1 MAMKTQ
7 DKYHE
12 AIYEQLKTLRDFTA
26 IINSTLDLEDLMK
39 IVMEKAKDE
48 MQAEACSILFYN
60 RNTNKLE
67 FEVAI
72 CNDESTC
79 EILKEKIYI
88 ELGQGIAG
96 WVALHQEPL
105 YVEDVQKDGR
115 FFRGADEATGFVTKS
130 IIAMPLIGRRGL
142 IGVAEIINPAR
153 KDYDKDIF
161 GALCKQFAIAIENA
175 LLFKESLERERLKQ
189 ELDIASAIQKSF
201 LPEQPFFNRG
211 DYHVR
216 AINIPAY
223 AIGGDIY
230 DFVELNNDRAGVL
243 IGDISGKGISAA
255 LYMAKAISDFRHVS
269 LKYDTVSGTMEAMNT
284 IIANAPRGIFLTSIY
299 MIFSTNGP
307 LIEYVNAGHL
317 PMIHID
323 KSGAV
328 RVIEEVSGPPL
339 GILPFTYQASEL
351 RLKAGDR
358 LLLLTDGVIDA
369 KDKEG
374 RYFGFD
380 EVVSF
385 IKKNYKAER
394 LIDMLADHS
403 NKLAEGQQ
411 RADDITI
418 VEVRRR

>member
-1 MAMKTQ
+1 MKTQ
-7 DKYHE
+7 DRYHE

-39 IVMEKAKDE
+39 IVMEKAKAE

-60 RNTNKLE
+60 RNTKKLE
-67 FEVAI
+67 FEVAL

-96 WVALHQEPL
+96 WVALHQEPI
-105 YVEDVQKDGR
+105 YVEDVQKDSR
-115 FFRGADEATGFVTKS
+115 FFKGADQATGFVTKS
-130 IIAMPLIGRRGL
+130 IIAFPLIGRRGL

-153 KDYDKDIF
+153 RDYDKDIF
-161 GALCKQFAIAIENA
+161 VALCKQFAIAIENA

-189 ELDIASAIQKSF
+189 ELEIASSIQKSF

-211 DYHVR
+211 DYTVR

-230 DFVELNNDRAGVL
+230 DFVELSNDRFGVL

-269 LKYDTVSGTMEAMNT
+269 LKYDTVSGTMEAMNA

-299 MIFSTNGP
+299 MIFPINGP

-323 KSGAV
+323 KSGKV
-328 RVIEEVSGPPL
+328 KVIEYVSGPPL
-339 GILPFTYQASEL
+339 GIVPMSYTASEIML
-351 RLKAGDR
+351 NGAERLI
-358 LLLLTDGVIDA
+358 LLTDGVIDA
-369 KDKEG
+369 KDKKG
-374 RYFGFD
+374 RHLGFE

-385 IKKNYKAER
+385 IKKNHKAER
-394 LIDMLADHS
+394 LIDMLADFANHI
-403 NKLAEGQQ
+403 AEGQQ
-411 RADDITI
+411 RVDDITI
-418 VEVRRR
+418 MEVKRR